1 MSKKI
6 TLDEL
11 LKILDPQVRWLSR
24 SVSIK
29 GYAKEDLAQELRL
42 KVTEDVRSGKG
53 QRKGISWWFIRLKWH
68 AIYLYR
74 REMREPLSKSITLE
88 TILEQSENY
97 SNKCRGGRMIKKAD
111 YKGFCKHIE
120 GYEKLGI
127 PWGLN
132 DLRRL
137 AKQYNVPIPKEYR
150 LKGDK

>member
-74 REMREPLSKSITLE
+74 REMREPLSKSITIE
-88 TILEQSENY
+88 TILANMEEPTPRKTSEY
-97 SNKCRGGRMIKKAD
+97 SNKSRGGNITYRVI
-111 YKGFCKHIE
+111 
-120 GYEKLGI
+120 YEK
-127 PWGLN
+127 
-132 DLRRL
+132 R
-137 AKQYNVPIPKEYR
+137 
-150 LKGDK
+150 